1 LADFGVN
8 CIQAELRRNLRA
20 ALGELPAP
28 SNEYEIVV
36 PDLPTEEKDEGDE
49 MEMDMADALTL
60 KRKEAAAAELALW
73 RKQTKVLQRA
83 LPRPPPAALQA
94 LKNSL
99 PFDEDGKAPHVTLI
113 EQADASIRQEMVAL
127 LENDAVKYPI
137 IEEAS
142 GKEKKKGSAS
152 SARPQIAASPLDD
165 IEEEDLQNVRLQ
177 FMHILSFSLC
187 VTKS

>member
-1 LADFGVN
+1 MDQIV
-8 CIQAELRRNLRA
+8 IQAELRRNLRA

-49 MEMDMADALTL
+49 MEMDMADALAI
-60 KRKEAAAAELALW
+60 KRKEVAAAELALW
-73 RKQTKVLQRA
+73 RQQTKVLQRA
-83 LPRPPPAALQA
+83 LPRPPPAALEA

-113 EQADASIRQEMVAL
+113 EQADVSIRQEMIAL

-137 IEEAS
+137 TEEAS
-142 GKEKKKGSAS
+142 GKEKKKGSAA
-152 SARPQIAASPLDD
+152 SARPQIAASPLND
-165 IEEEDLQNVRLQ
+165 IEEEDLQNVSLQ
-177 FMHILSFSLC
+177 FVYTQYCLVSPC
-187 VTKS
+187 VTKY